1 MPAPSPESATMWQI
15 WQSVLL
21 TLITASA
28 LWTARTVFLVR
39 DAVRD
44 AVRDLRHGMALLSE
58 VQTDLRGLRRRVG
71 KLEDFRI
78 ALEAVAE
85 AEREQHPGE
94 DRRQGVRRLRDRV
107 LEQLREAQDAEDDE
121 PPQERPR

>member
-1 MPAPSPESATMWQI
+1 MAAPSPEIVTIWQV

-21 TLITASA
+21 TLITAGV
-28 LWTARTVFLVR
+28 LWIARTVFLVR

-44 AVRDLRHGMALLSE
+44 LKHGMLMLTELRTDVRKLS
-58 VQTDLRGLRRRVG
+58 RRVG
-71 KLEDFRI
+71 RLEDFRI

-94 DRRQGVRRLRDRV
+94 DRRQGNRRLRDRV
-107 LEQLREAQDAEDDE
+107 LAQLRETQDDADSEDAAAPA
-121 PPQERPR
+121 PPRER